1 GDEDAIPVLL
11 GLGLDEFS
19 MSPISIPRAKQII
32 RSWSVA
38 DAQKLVDPVLALDSA
53 AAVREYVRC
62 EQKKRQ
68 IN

>member
-1 GDEDAIPVLL
+1 
-11 GLGLDEFS
+11 